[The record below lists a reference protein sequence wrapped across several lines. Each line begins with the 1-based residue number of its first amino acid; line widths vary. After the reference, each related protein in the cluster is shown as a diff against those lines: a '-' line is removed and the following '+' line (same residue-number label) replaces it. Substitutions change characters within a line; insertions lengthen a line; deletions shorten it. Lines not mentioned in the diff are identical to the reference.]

1 MGRPT
6 TPASLQATDER
17 KAAGHSKLSASQR
30 EQIAKLQADNAAL
43 ELRRVAALSADL
55 GTVEAEI
62 EITRI
67 EIAKLS
73 NLMSAAE
80 IANKVSQVVQLAGA
94 ISKLRTDLRGA
105 VKNRIDDRLDDI
117 ATRLAGYDE
126 GCEIIDGAATDD

>member
-6 TPASLQATDER
+6 TPASLQAADER
-17 KAAGHSKLSASQR
+17 KAAGQSKLTASQR

-117 ATRLAGYDE
+117 ASRLAGYDE
-126 GCEIIDGAATDD
+126 GCAIIDGAAADD